1 MRTKDL
7 KFGLISKPFLSL
19 SLFNAF
25 KKIEGWEFFLFGLT
39 LPLSISINH
48 VCFFIILTKFLVVKK
63 ENKMYLVWLKD
74 FVVLLPLYFLITCLS
89 LTYSENL
96 TSGLK
101 SIEKII
107 YLCLLPL
114 SLSVFLAKDF
124 EGTARKIGLG
134 FVGGNLLI
142 GFLFFYN
149 YLKNAA
155 NLENLNDEAI
165 QSMTPIHSTYL
176 SLFFACAIILLK
188 KSIGFKSK
196 KGFMAIMLTVFFSSA
211 IILSAS
217 KLGVVFL
224 IIALGYI
231 TLNIIQKSS
240 KFSGIVFAISIVSIL
255 VLIAF
260 KSNLIVDRFQS
271 IMTFNFSRDP
281 LNGYNTFSGR
291 LFFWDCSVENI
302 KKNWVQGV
310 GIGDVQTELDKCY
323 SQREPLTITPDF
335 LGSYNSH
342 NQFLQTFLG
351 IGIFGLLVL
360 LGLFFSAGYNTMMK
374 GGTNF
379 FLILLLFFIFFIF
392 ESVLERDKGLIS
404 FCLIICLCYYLPQID
419 RPVKKI

>member
-1 MRTKDL
+1 MKDL
-7 KFGLISKPFLSL
+7 RFGLISKPFLSL
-19 SLFNAF
+19 SLFNAY
-25 KKIEGWEFFLFGLT
+25 KRIEGWEFFLFGLT
-39 LPLSISINH
+39 LPLSININH
-48 VCFFIILTKFLVVKK
+48 VCFFIILTKFLAVKK
-63 ENKMYLVWLKD
+63 KNKMYVWLKD

-89 LTYSENL
+89 LIYSENL

-101 SIEKII
+101 GIEKII

-124 EGTARKIGLG
+124 ERTARKIGLG

-142 GFLFFYN
+142 GGLFFYD

-155 NLENLNDEAI
+155 NLENLNDDAI

-176 SLFFACAIILLK
+176 SLFFACSIILLE
-188 KSIGFKSK
+188 KSIGFNSK
-196 KGFMAIMLTVFFSSA
+196 KGFTAILLTVFFSSA

-224 IIALGYI
+224 IITLGYVTI
-231 TLNIIQKSS
+231 KIIQKSS
-240 KFSGIVFAISIVSIL
+240 KFVGIVFAISIVSIL
-255 VLIAF
+255 AIIAF

-281 LNGYNTFSGR
+281 VNGYNTFSGR

-302 KKNWVQGV
+302 KKNWIQGV
-310 GIGDVQTELDKCY
+310 GIGDVQNELDKCY
-323 SQREPLTITPDF
+323 SQKEPLTITPDF

-351 IGIFGLLVL
+351 IGIFGLVVL
-360 LGLFFSAGYNTMMK
+360 FGLFFYAGRSAIIK
-374 GGTNF
+374 AGTNF
-379 FLILLLFFIFFIF
+379 FLILLLFLIFFIF
-392 ESVLERDKGLIS
+392 ESVLERDKGVIS

-419 RPVKKI
+419 QPVKKI